1 MTKNERRST
10 KVKQIYVSL
19 RKEKEEED
27 NDRRKDRR
35 EKNRGRRKRKGTEE
49 QIEVVRR
56 AGEERRGAERWRN
69 GKERR
74 GVERRGQ
81 TEVEWKRGRRVQAEA
96 SVAVNYLAWLI
107 KPKLL
112 TEKWWKI
119 QRSKC

>member
-10 KVKQIYVSL
+10 NVKQIYVSL

-49 QIEVVRR
+49 QIVVRR
-56 AGEERRGAERWRN
+56 AGEERRGADRWRN

-81 TEVEWKRGRRVQAEA
+81 TEVEWKRGRGVQAEA